1 MRRSFQPGWQSQN
14 CLCLGTALM
23 RHLAKHTGSV
33 ACQNALFYLF
43 VFENVYN
50 KKHVGECM
58 VHASPKSQRGPAF
71 SQPGRHKMT
80 VLKSKSKQILAHLFL
95 YTLYIADG
103 F

>member
-1 MRRSFQPGWQSQN
+1 MRRSFQRGWQSQN
-14 CLCLGTALM
+14 CLCLGTALL
-23 RHLAKHTGSV
+23 RHLTKHTGSV

-71 SQPGRHKMT
+71 SQPGHHKMT
-80 VLKSKSKQILAHLFL
+80 VLKSKSKQILAHLFF